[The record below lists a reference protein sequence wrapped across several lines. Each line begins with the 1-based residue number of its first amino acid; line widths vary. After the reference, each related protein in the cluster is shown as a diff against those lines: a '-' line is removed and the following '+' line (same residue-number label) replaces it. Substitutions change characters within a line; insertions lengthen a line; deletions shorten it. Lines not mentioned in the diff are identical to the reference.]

1 MRMTCLG
8 NQWYDHM
15 KTTYCSICI
24 NMTNEELIE
33 ELYHKA
39 HTKGFF
45 DELHDKVNELKTN
58 KTFKCRH
65 EMVRTAYNQIK
76 ELKLAQPPRTS

>member
-1 MRMTCLG
+1 
-8 NQWYDHM
+8 
-15 KTTYCSICI
+15 
-24 NMTNEELIE
+24 MTNEELIE

-45 DELHDKVNELKTN
+45 DELHDKVNELKTK